1 MNMESG
7 RTGVADAIY
16 ARGVQEHFLE
26 RLRELDGEMER
37 LSQEFRTAHPFPSI
51 AIDNFLPPMLATA
64 LADEFPRMDS
74 AIWTR
79 LPTEDQKHKSST
91 IDEGAIPPGL
101 RSLIHELNSGT
112 FLGFLERL
120 TGIPDLIAD
129 TKCVGGGLHQIRRG
143 GKLAVHVD
151 YSHHPQN
158 GLFRRLNLL
167 LYLNRDWRED
177 YGGNLE
183 LWNPE
188 ITRCE
193 RKILPVFNRAAL
205 FATSDISY
213 HGHPEPLSCPD
224 GMTRNSVALYYFTKE
239 PPAGKENV
247 VHNTLF
253 KSRPG
258 DRIHL
263 GNVLV
268 RAASSGFFRD
278 LMPPVLYRG
287 LRKMWN
293 RRYTGR

>member
-1 MNMESG
+1 META
-7 RTGVADAIY
+7 RTGAAGAVPEPDF
-16 ARGVQEHFLE
+16 QELFGRQMH
-26 RLRELDGEMER
+26 ELGGEMEH
-37 LSQEFRTAHPFPSI
+37 LSQEFRDAHPFPSI
-51 AIDNFLPPMLATA
+51 AIDNFLAPAMAA
-64 LADEFPRMDS
+64 SLADEFPRTDS
-74 AIWTR
+74 SIWTR
-79 LPTEDQKHKSST
+79 LPTEDQKYKSST
-91 IDEGAIPPGL
+91 IDEGQIPPAL
-101 RSLIHELNSGT
+101 RALIHELNSGT

-129 TKCVGGGLHQIRRG
+129 TKCVGGGLHQTRPG

-158 GLFRRLNLL
+158 GLFRRLNFL

-183 LWNPE
+183 LWNPD

-205 FATSDISY
+205 FATSDISF
-213 HGHPEPLSCPD
+213 HGHPQPLSCPD
-224 GMTRNSVALYYFTKE
+224 GMTRNSVALYYFTRE

-247 VHNTLF
+247 IHNTLF

-258 DRIHL
+258 DRTHL
-263 GNVLV
+263 SNVLV
-268 RAASSGFFRD
+268 RAASSGLFRD

-293 RRYTGR
+293 RRYTGK